1 MSPSLRWVRLGSWRC
16 LVSGRGSTVKNLGS
30 QQRAS
35 TTDPMSSHSTPPTR
49 AAPLSALPVSPPLH
63 GRRLPPP
70 SLTRLL
76 LVWAARLVLAVG
88 LAILIGYLP
97 YHLYLRSGLSQ
108 YVSLRGELTNLTDT
122 NKKLRDT
129 NTELRLQ
136 LLRIQE
142 DDAEIERVARDELGL
157 VRSGELVFK
166 VESKR

>member
-1 MSPSLRWVRLGSWRC
+1 MAYQ
-16 LVSGRGSTVKNLGS
+16 T
-30 QQRAS
+30 
-35 TTDPMSSHSTPPTR
+35 TPPPS
-49 AAPLSALPVSPPLH
+49 AAGLSALPATAPLH

-76 LVWAARLVLAVG
+76 LVWAARLLLAVG

-108 YVSLRGELTNLTDT
+108 YVSLRGELANLTDT

>member
-1 MSPSLRWVRLGSWRC
+1 MAYQ
-16 LVSGRGSTVKNLGS
+16 T
-30 QQRAS
+30 
-35 TTDPMSSHSTPPTR
+35 TPPPS
-49 AAPLSALPVSPPLH
+49 AAGLSALPATAPLH

-88 LAILIGYLP
+88 LSILIGYLP

-108 YVSLRGELTNLTDT
+108 YVSLRGELTNLT
-122 NKKLRDT
+122 DT

-166 VESKR
+166 VETKR

>member
-1 MSPSLRWVRLGSWRC
+1 MAYQ
-16 LVSGRGSTVKNLGS
+16 T
-30 QQRAS
+30 
-35 TTDPMSSHSTPPTR
+35 TPPPS
-49 AAPLSALPVSPPLH
+49 AAALSALPATAPLH

-108 YVSLRGELTNLTDT
+108 YVSLRGELANLT
-122 NKKLRDT
+122 DT

-166 VESKR
+166 VETKR